1 MIQARR
7 FLFRDGFHPGEG
19 TKSGGV
25 NCAVALAVC
34 KAGGRVKNSI
44 SLALDD
50 RQKSFLAELC
60 DFFGDSENLELLARA
75 DADPRELYRRMGDL
89 RLLAPDWPE
98 RYGGRGYGQVE
109 VCLLLEAM
117 GLAGCPDTLY
127 VTSVQVAGNVVLHH
141 GSDALKEEFLPGAAA
156 GERFASVLFS
166 EFATGSDL
174 AAIST
179 HGAAFARG
187 DWLVSGTKAWSAR
200 TPFATDL
207 LCAFRT
213 GDEGSRYEGLSLAL
227 VPAADPGVQITAL
240 STLGDEAFH
249 EIRLDDVPVCADR
262 LVGPPGGAWP
272 VLSGS
277 ISFERTGF
285 DYLTRAA
292 RWLNLCADSA
302 EARCLEERYQ
312 AARFFAYRTA
322 ERVDRNGRDDGEA
335 ALVKLLCSEL
345 AQDCAYLFAN
355 QTGSLDSAV
364 REAPGLTISAGASEV
379 LIDLVASALPDS
391 ALSEVR

>member
-1 MIQARR
+1 MVVPAACRAG
-7 FLFRDGFHPGEG
+7 DKV
-19 TKSGGV
+19 KSSIV
-25 NCAVALAVC
+25 FAL
-34 KAGGRVKNSI
+34 S
-44 SLALDD
+44 D
-50 RQKSFLAELC
+50 RQKSFWSELC
-60 DFFGDSENLELLARA
+60 DFFGDLENLELIAAA
-75 DADPRELYRRMGDL
+75 DADPRELYRRMGGL

-109 VCLLLEAM
+109 ACLLLEAM

-141 GSDALKEEFLPGAAA
+141 GSDALKEEFLPSVAA

-174 AAIST
+174 AGISAR
-179 HGAAFARG
+179 GAASARG
-187 DWLVSGTKAWSAR
+187 DWLVSGTKTWSAR

-213 GDEGSRYEGLSLAL
+213 DDEGSRYEGLSLAL
-227 VPAADPGVQITAL
+227 VPATAPGVQITRL

-249 EIRLDDVPVCADR
+249 EIRLDDVPVCAYR

-285 DYLTRAA
+285 DYLARAA
-292 RWLNLCADSA
+292 RWLDLCVDSA
-302 EARCLEERYQ
+302 ETRCLEERYQ
-312 AARFFAYRTA
+312 AARFLAYRTA
-322 ERVDRNGRDDGEA
+322 ERVDRHGRDDGEA

-345 AQDCAYLFAN
+345 AQDCAYLLAK

-364 REAPGLTISAGASEV
+364 REAPGLTISAGVSEV